1 MSTQPT
7 ANTANVTGA
16 YKRQA
21 RNFLLDARFQLKFA
35 SYIVGITLVLAAV
48 LGVILYRTTNH
59 LFAQAQSA
67 VDARSQAA
75 ESSRELGIATLN
87 NDLAR
92 NLDNPEFTK
101 QLQERSDAI
110 DKAFEVEKA
119 LVIETKAQL
128 VKQQEMTLIGLIVL
142 LVGFILIVGLGTIVT
157 THRIVGPLFRVKR
170 MAHEV
175 AEGKLDPQSHGLRPS
190 DELKDL
196 FDAFSGMVTALRE
209 RQHSDLA
216 SVDQAIAAAR
226 ASGAP
231 VAQLES
237 LRAVMQARLEQA

>member
-1 MSTQPT
+1 MSTQPVAT
-7 ANTANVTGA
+7 TGT

-35 SYIVGITLVLAAV
+35 SYIVGITLVLASV

-128 VKQQEMTLIGLIVL
+128 VKQQELTVIGLIISLVAFIFI
-142 LVGFILIVGLGTIVT
+142 VGFGTIVT

-170 MAHEV
+170 MANEV
-175 AEGKLDPQSHGLRPS
+175 AGGKIRPPTYGLRPGDDS
-190 DELKDL
+190 APDPDRG
-196 FDAFSGMVTALRE
+196 SPWPGTA
-209 RQHSDLA
+209 H
-216 SVDQAIAAAR
+216 AAR
-226 ASGAP
+226 DRWRMSPAAP
-231 VAQLES
+231 
-237 LRAVMQARLEQA
+237 